1 MGKHKEKKEKK
12 KSSKKHKKEKRH
24 RHDSSGD
31 ESGEGEVVWA
41 EAGAEVPS
49 TSTTGSKS
57 ADIKPPEKQTTSA
70 KVSKDESD
78 DEVEEEE
85 VGGGENDWLGFIETK
100 SKGNVKLA
108 HLKRDILKREQAT
121 ADNKVRYA
129 RELNSYFRDD
139 TTKKFIE
146 DPEAYWQA
154 KASKS
159 SKALE
164 TDSESDGEDDKEYA
178 SDDDDEEDRKPT
190 KPAAKKLSD
199 NERNAIN
206 AQLAK
211 AEMLGKR
218 ELVAELKAK
227 LKESAEAPEDSA
239 HEEEVHYTKRKAK
252 PTVAEEE
259 AMTVKEMYLSTKS
272 SISSRGEAAR
282 FVASS
287 SKLRP
292 KYDDEYEEV
301 KGKGKK
307 KLKVHHDQ
315 FERMQSKN
323 SSSSS
328 EPCQDCLERLGKH
341 LALRFAPENLR
352 HLFVAFTPTEPFTPN
367 YCQIRSRSHS
377 TANNSVEADDEDLW
391 RELRQVMRQLTAFF
405 DRHLGCATLFMETH
419 FVAAKRAQNAS
430 RRHLVI
436 EVVPL
441 KKKYEADARI
451 YFNKAILETGEEWAT
466 NRKLIKLEGRPVT
479 KVIPRGLGYF
489 WVAFGGDFQGGFAHV
504 IEDEDYFSRDFGK
517 EVIGGLRDIE
527 PSRWKRPR
535 HEDYDRQ
542 MRRVA
547 EVKEK
552 WSEFMQEHS

>member
-12 KSSKKHKKEKRH
+12 N
-24 RHDSSGD
+24 GD

-57 ADIKPPEKQTTSA
+57 ADIKRPPPPPEKPTTSA
-70 KVSKDESD
+70 KVSEDESD

-85 VGGGENDWLGFIETK
+85 EGGGENDWLGFIETK

-159 SKALE
+159 SKRWRRTAKAKAKMIK
-164 TDSESDGEDDKEYA
+164 T
-178 SDDDDEEDRKPT
+178 P
-190 KPAAKKLSD
+190 KKLSD

-218 ELVAELKAK
+218 ELIR
-227 LKESAEAPEDSA
+227 S

-252 PTVAEEE
+252 PTAAEEE

-315 FERMQSKN
+315 FERLQSKN

-341 LALRFAPENLR
+341 LALRFAPENALK

-451 YFNKAILETGEEWAT
+451 YFHKAILETGEEWAT

-552 WSEFMQEHS
+552 WSEFMREHS